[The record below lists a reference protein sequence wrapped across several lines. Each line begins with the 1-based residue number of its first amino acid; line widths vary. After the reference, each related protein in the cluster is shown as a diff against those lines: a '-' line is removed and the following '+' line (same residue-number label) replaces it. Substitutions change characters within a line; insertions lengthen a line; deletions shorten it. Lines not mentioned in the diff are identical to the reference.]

1 MSDNLRELKSLYNK
15 MRLRVNN
22 RYTEIEMAKR
32 DNKILKT
39 LDNDLEKVEN
49 VEKNLKIFVNML
61 STFKAVTDK
70 EDLAYKER
78 RVNYLC
84 SYIDANLEH
93 VFPYDNFKSKINL
106 DLKYNNKKAELALV
120 DKYGKSRIP
129 AYSEG
134 KMLRQLI
141 SFSSAVGL
149 AECLGKSSIY
159 MDEAFSAS
167 SPENLTKAGKVLES
181 LLKKNFQVILIE
193 QTNEIYK
200 DLPRREI
207 VLEKEPIK
215 DEVIVKSITDY

>member
-1 MSDNLRELKSLYNK
+1 MSNDLRDFKSLYNK
-15 MRLRVNN
+15 MRVRVNN
-22 RYTEIEMAKR
+22 KYTEIEIAKR
-32 DNKILKT
+32 DNQILKT
-39 LDNDLEKVEN
+39 LDDDLEKVEK
-49 VEKNLKIFVNML
+49 VENNLRIFVNML
-61 STFKAVTDK
+61 SAFQSVTDK

-84 SYIDANLEH
+84 SYIDTNLEH
-93 VFPYDNFKSKINL
+93 VFPYDNFKSKIKL
-106 DLKYNNKKAELALV
+106 DLKYNNKKAELLLL
-120 DKYGKSRIP
+120 DKYDKARIP

-149 AECLGKSSIY
+149 TECLGKSSIY

-167 SPENLTKAGKVLES
+167 SPENLTKASKVLGS

-207 VLEKEPIK
+207 ILEKEPIR